1 MNLRQFYDKEA
12 EAMRFI
18 ASYNHKIV
26 NYRLFDKI
34 NNKSYIGSAVDL
46 YVRIFGSKFGHVGS
60 LFRNVRHDYIHL
72 KILEVGLE
80 NFELII
86 ERDDF
91 KTIEEAEE
99 NEKLLIEK
107 YDSFLNGYNL
117 TKNGKGGYVGTV
129 QLISPDKKSTIRVKP
144 NEVDEYLLKGY
155 IKGSNRRVVTDPST
169 GKFFRV
175 NVEEAEELVNKKG
188 WIYGSKLLST
198 TNGFIAITNESFK
211 KNKKIP
217 KTELEN
223 YLSLGW
229 KKGFK
234 IY

>member
-46 YVRIFGSKFGHVGS
+46 YVRVFGSKFGHVGS
-60 LFRNVRHDYIHL
+60 LFRDVRHDYIHL

-80 NFELII
+80 NFELTI

-129 QLISPDKKSTIRVKP
+129 QLTSPDKKSTIRVKP
-144 NEVDEYLLKGY
+144 NEVDEYLSKGY

-175 NVEEAEELVNKKG
+175 NAEEAEELVNKKG

-198 TNGFIAITNESFK
+198 TNGFIAITNESLK

>member
-144 NEVDEYLLKGY
+144 NEVDEYLSKGY

-198 TNGFIAITNESFK
+198 TNGFIAITNESLK